1 MDENRLDRLEQRLDD
16 LDQRSSAME
25 RAMDKAMDR
34 SKAAMDV
41 LLPTETRRHLK
52 AAGRENLLAVRSLLD
67 YWVNRL
73 GDAPEGS
80 SSSPNHGSRENI
92 PID

>member
-1 MDENRLDRLEQRLDD
+1 MDDERLDRLERRLNE

-25 RAMDKAMDR
+25 RAMDRAMDR
-34 SKAAMDV
+34 SRAAMDT
-41 LLPTETRRHLK
+41 LMPTETRQHIK

-67 YWVNRL
+67 YWINRL
-73 GDAPEGS
+73 GEDRQRES
-80 SSSPNHGSRENI
+80 SNGSRENI